1 MSADHVQ
8 TVRAFVDALNDGV
21 FSSALQLVAPDGEL
35 DMTRALGLNRG
46 VYALA
51 ELPAVIEEFNGDWES
66 VYYGAD
72 EFIDAGEHVVV
83 PFTNHLRGRDG
94 IEVQAR
100 GVWVLTIRDGRI
112 AHTCLY
118 QGLEEALADVGAS

>member
-8 TVRAFVDALNDGV
+8 TVRALVDALNDGD
-21 FSSALQLVAPDGEL
+21 FDAALRHVAPDGEL

-46 VYALA
+46 VYPLG
-51 ELPAVIEEFNGDWES
+51 EMPAVIEEFNGPWEA

-83 PFTNHLRGRDG
+83 RFTNQLRGRDG
-94 IEVQAR
+94 IELQAR
-100 GVWVLTIRDGRI
+100 GVWVITIRDGLIERI
-112 AHTCLY
+112 CLY
-118 QGLEEALADVGAS
+118 QELDEALAAAGVS